1 MRKLSIAVLLA
12 ALIIVASGAQTRG
25 RRGVQRRKT
34 EQTAAQGLVGIQL
47 VDFGNYTY
55 SLNGESYKLIGGYYA
70 KNTAPDAQWELQ
82 LVDGPY
88 YGDLTGDG
96 RTEAVVVLSYG
107 AVRGPHTAEARVYT
121 LQNGTPVV
129 LETFPVASSMNC
141 ELDHYIDLDDG
152 KVRVERIYGQPAQPA
167 QCDHNEITE
176 YRWNGARF
184 MPVGDVR
191 RTRCRCM

>member
-1 MRKLSIAVLLA
+1 MRKLSIVALLA
-12 ALIIVASGAQTRG
+12 ALIIVSSGAQTRG

-34 EQTAAQGLVGIQL
+34 EQPAAQELVGIQL

-70 KNTAPDAQWELQ
+70 KNTAPNAQWELQ

-96 RTEAVVVLSYG
+96 KTEAVVVLSYG
-107 AVRGPHTAEARVYT
+107 AVRGPHTVEARVYT

-152 KVRVERIYGQPAQPA
+152 KVRVERIYGQSAQPA

-176 YRWNGARF
+176 YRWNGAKF
-184 MPVGDVR
+184 MPVGDVQR
-191 RTRCRCM
+191 MRCRCM